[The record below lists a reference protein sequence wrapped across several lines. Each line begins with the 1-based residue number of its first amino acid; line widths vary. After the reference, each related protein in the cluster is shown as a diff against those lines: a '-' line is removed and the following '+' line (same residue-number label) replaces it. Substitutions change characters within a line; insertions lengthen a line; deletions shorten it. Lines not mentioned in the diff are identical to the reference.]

1 MALTDSHIENLY
13 AFTRQ
18 HYVEYYDLQT
28 ELVDHMANDIEVIM
42 DKNPTMSFEDA
53 LDKSFKKFGI
63 FGFMDVVEQRQKA
76 MSKIYMKLLWNYAK
90 DWFRLPQI
98 ILTITIF
105 TTLYTVFSTEI
116 GSYIF
121 IASYII
127 LCMFLF
133 VKTIRINRDIK
144 RKREA
149 KEKLWLLEDMIFR
162 NAGLGT
168 LVLGPQVF
176 QLVNL
181 TDNFS
186 GLIPIICASVFTV
199 IIIYTYISA
208 IILPKNATFHLQET
222 YPEYYM

>member
-28 ELVDHMANDIEVIM
+28 ELVDHMANDIEAIWEV
-42 DKNPTMSFEDA
+42 NPTLSFEVA
-53 LDKSFKKFGI
+53 RDKSFKKFGI

-181 TDNFS
+181 TDNFC

>member
-1 MALTDSHIENLY
+1 
-13 AFTRQ
+13 
-18 HYVEYYDLQT
+18 
-28 ELVDHMANDIEVIM
+28 
-42 DKNPTMSFEDA
+42 
-53 LDKSFKKFGI
+53 
-63 FGFMDVVEQRQKA
+63 

-162 NAGLGT
+162 NVGLGT

-186 GLIPIICASVFTV
+186 GLTPIICASVFTV

>member
-1 MALTDSHIENLY
+1 MALTESHIENLY

-28 ELVDHMANDIEVIM
+28 ELVDHMANDIEAIWEV
-42 DKNPTMSFEDA
+42 NPTMSFEDA
-53 LDKSFKKFGI
+53 RDKSFKKFGV

-121 IASYII
+121 VGCYIL
-127 LCMFLF
+127 LCLFLF
-133 VKTIRINRDIK
+133 VKTIFIQREIK
-144 RKREA
+144 RKRKA
-149 KEKLWLLEDMIFR
+149 KEKLWLLEDIIFR
-162 NAGLGT
+162 NAGIGT

-176 QLVNL
+176 QLL
-181 TDNFS
+181 TLSDNFD
-186 GLIPIICASVFTV
+186 GYIPLVCAIVFTSV
-199 IIIYTYISA
+199 IIYTYITV
-208 IILPKNATFHLQET
+208 IILPKNATFHLQKT
-222 YPEYYM
+222 HPEYAL